1 MNSIWNKPLLFK
13 PKHLIK
19 VTNKLKI
26 FVSPYFNIIL
36 KGNILLLISILN
48 LIFTFFIIKND
59 STIYSPSITIF
70 IKILKDTFIFYGP
83 VLYFLVY
90 EIIKQ
95 KIIFDFVKNN
105 SHKLLLYLPDRI
117 DIILTFFYLLF
128 NNFYLLAHYSFFN
141 TNKNFFYTSFLISF
155 ILYIL
160 VYYNKKKSIK
170 IMSNIPILNKRKLPY
185 KHKMEN
191 HVILISKFAEINKL
205 KINIFLWKV
214 FLISLLFIKIIY
226 WYDYFLDRLI
236 RHNLNF
242 YFILNINIFFFYFLI
257 CFSLGYYKI
266 KTKREK
272 KYDYIKT
279 KTLF

>member
-1 MNSIWNKPLLFK
+1 ML
-13 PKHLIK
+13 
-19 VTNKLKI
+19 
-26 FVSPYFNIIL
+26 
-36 KGNILLLISILN
+36 
-48 LIFTFFIIKND
+48 
-59 STIYSPSITIF
+59 
-70 IKILKDTFIFYGP
+70 
-83 VLYFLVY
+83 
-90 EIIKQ
+90 
-95 KIIFDFVKNN
+95 
-105 SHKLLLYLPDRI
+105 
-117 DIILTFFYLLF
+117 
-128 NNFYLLAHYSFFN
+128 
-141 TNKNFFYTSFLISF
+141 
-155 ILYIL
+155 
-160 VYYNKKKSIK
+160 
-170 IMSNIPILNKRKLPY
+170 NIPILNKRKLPY

-191 HVILISKFAEINKL
+191 HVILKSKFAEINKL